1 MSTLEHG
8 RKDTQH
14 ARVLAGLLAAG
25 AILALG
31 LAHPGVAA
39 AAGEPFSGGANN
51 LKALWSDWSTPLFA
65 ILAGAI
71 ALHHYGSR
79 DYGKLVV
86 FLLAGALVGWIFG
99 SPLAHLSSLGT
110 HIANLLSV

>member
-1 MSTLEHG
+1 MSTVDHG
-8 RKDTQH
+8 RREMRH
-14 ARVLAGLLAAG
+14 ARVVAGLVAAG
-25 AILALG
+25 AMIALG
-31 LAHPGVAA
+31 LAHPDLAA